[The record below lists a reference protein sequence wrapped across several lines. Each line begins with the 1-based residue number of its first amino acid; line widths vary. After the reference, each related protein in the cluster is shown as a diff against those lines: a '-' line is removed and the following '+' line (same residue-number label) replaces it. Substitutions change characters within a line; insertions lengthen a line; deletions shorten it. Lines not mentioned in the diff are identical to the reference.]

1 MKITII
7 GAGNVGGTVGKRW
20 AENGH
25 AVRFGVR
32 DPQAD
37 KVNALLDTIEGNTAA
52 LNVAEAATF
61 GEVIVLATPWDATEE
76 ALKECG
82 NLTGKVLVDCTN
94 PWRWGEGLLIGFETS
109 GGERVAELASG
120 ARVVKTLNQTGYEV
134 MADPRYGDK
143 RAVMFICGDDDEAR
157 KITWGLIEELDFEV
171 FDVGDLSKS
180 RFLEPMAALWID
192 MALNLGFGRSFAFAL
207 LQR

>member
-1 MKITII
+1 MNIAII

-20 AENGH
+20 AEGGH

-37 KVNALLDTIEGNTAA
+37 KVTALLGGIGGDAAA
-52 LNVAEAATF
+52 LSVAEAADSA
-61 GEVIVLATPWDATEE
+61 EVIVLATPWDAVED

-82 NLTGKVLVDCTN
+82 ELTGKVLIDCTN
-94 PWRWGEGLLIGFETS
+94 PWRWGDGLLIGFETS
-109 GGERVAELASG
+109 GGERVAELAPG

-143 RAVMFICGDDDEAR
+143 RAVMFVCGDDEEAR

-171 FDVGDLSKS
+171 FDVGALAKA